1 MLTDTTRK
9 MASVQKIASL
19 TPIENSDFLEV
30 AMMENLGWKVVVKK
44 GEFKV
49 GDKVIYFEID
59 SAINVEDLPPP
70 LEFLKDR
77 CLKKLFTARTPE
89 TSAFSG
95 EYVRI
100 KTIKLRGQV
109 SQGLIIPVDA
119 IRDFNAELWGMIPT
133 NTDAAIGMDLTEE
146 FHVEVWDRL
155 VEWYEERSQLGTK
168 AQMHASGTFPSD
180 VPKTDEERVQTAYF
194 DLIKDPANVDGE
206 WEVTEKNDGSS
217 CTLFYRPLTWGSLD
231 KEPMQI
237 SSRRFL
243 LKDDGCSDDW
253 FDAFKKI
260 GWDTLEDKL
269 KDVYWK
275 GLLEV
280 DTTDGKTYELLPREH
295 ELAIQ
300 GEVTGPRFNGNRDH
314 NKENHFRVFRIFD
327 ITDQKFV
334 TPRVRYAICKFLGL
348 EHVKVIETCKI
359 FHKLKS
365 IDDFL
370 AYADGQTDHG
380 LPREGV
386 VFKRV
391 DDGSVSFK
399 AVSNAYIIRNGD

>member
-1 MLTDTTRK
+1 MLTDTIRK

-44 GEFKV
+44 GEFQV

-59 SAINVEDLPPP
+59 SAIDVKDLPPFM
-70 LEFLKDR
+70 EFLKDR

-133 NTDAAIGMDLTEE
+133 NTDAVIGMDLTEE

-155 VEWYEERSQLGTK
+155 VEWYEERSQLGPR
-168 AQMHASGTFPSD
+168 ASMHAAGSFPCD

-194 DLIKDPANVDGE
+194 DLIKDPANVDGK

-217 CTLFYRPLTWGSLD
+217 CTLFYRPMTWGSLD

-253 FDAFKKI
+253 FEPFKRM

-280 DTTDGKTYELLPREH
+280 DNTDGKAYELLPREH

-300 GEVTGPRFNGNRDH
+300 GEMIGPKFNGNRDR
-314 NKENHFRVFRIFD
+314 NKETHFRVFRIFD

-348 EHVKVIETCKI
+348 EHVKVIETGQI
-359 FHKLKS
+359 FHKLKN
-365 IDDFL
+365 IDEFL
-370 AYADGQTDHG
+370 AYADGKTDNG

-399 AVSNAYIIRNGD
+399 AVSNRYLLRQED

>member
-1 MLTDTTRK
+1 MLTDTIRK

-44 GEFKV
+44 GEFQI

-59 SAINVEDLPPP
+59 SAIDVKDLPPFM
-70 LEFLKDR
+70 EFLKDR

-133 NTDAAIGMDLTEE
+133 NTDAVIGMDLTEE

-155 VEWYEERSQLGTK
+155 VEWYEERSQLGPK
-168 AQMHASGTFPSD
+168 ASMHAAGSFPSD

-194 DLIKDPANVDGE
+194 DLIKDPANVDGK

-217 CTLFYRPLTWGSLD
+217 CTLFYRPMTWGSLD
-231 KEPMQI
+231 KESMQI

-253 FDAFKKI
+253 FEPFKRM

-280 DTTDGKTYELLPREH
+280 DNTDGKAYELLPREH

-300 GEVTGPRFNGNRDH
+300 GEMIGPKFNGNRDR
-314 NKENHFRVFRIFD
+314 NKETHFRVFRIFD

-348 EHVKVIETCKI
+348 EHVKVIETCQI
-359 FHKLKS
+359 FHKLHN
-365 IDDFL
+365 IDEFL
-370 AYADGQTDHG
+370 AYADGKTDNG

-399 AVSNAYIIRNGD
+399 AVSNKYLLKQED

>member
-1 MLTDTTRK
+1 MLTDTIRK

-30 AMMENLGWKVVVKK
+30 AMMENLGWKVVVKR

-59 SAINVEDLPPP
+59 SAIDVKDLPPFM
-70 LEFLKDR
+70 EFLKDR

-133 NTDAAIGMDLTEE
+133 NTDAVIGMDLTEE

-155 VEWYEERSQLGTK
+155 VEWYEERSQLGPK
-168 AQMHASGTFPSD
+168 ASMHAAGSFPCD

-194 DLIKDPANVDGE
+194 DLIKDPANVDGK

-253 FDAFKKI
+253 FEPFKRM

-280 DTTDGKTYELLPREH
+280 DNTDGKTYGIIPREH

-300 GEVTGPRFNGNRDH
+300 GEMIGPKFNGNRDR
-314 NKENHFRVFRIFD
+314 NKETHFRVFRIFD
-327 ITDQKFV
+327 ITEQKFV

-348 EHVKVIETCKI
+348 EHVKVIETCQI

-365 IDDFL
+365 IDEFL
-370 AYADGQTDHG
+370 AYADGKTDNG

-399 AVSNAYIIRNGD
+399 AVSNKYLLKQED

>member
-1 MLTDTTRK
+1 MLTDTIRK

-44 GEFKV
+44 GEFQI

-59 SAINVEDLPPP
+59 SAIDVKDLPPFM
-70 LEFLKDR
+70 EFLKDR

-133 NTDAAIGMDLTEE
+133 NTDAVIGMDLTEE

-155 VEWYEERSQLGTK
+155 VEWYEERSQLGPK
-168 AQMHASGTFPSD
+168 ASMHAAGSFPSD

-194 DLIKDPANVDGE
+194 DLIKDPANVDGK

-253 FDAFKKI
+253 FEPFKRM

-280 DTTDGKTYELLPREH
+280 DNTDGKAYELLPREH

-300 GEVTGPRFNGNRDH
+300 GEMIGPKFNGNRDR
-314 NKENHFRVFRIFD
+314 NKETHFRVFRIFD
-327 ITDQKFV
+327 ITEQKFV

-348 EHVKVIETCKI
+348 EHVKVIETCQI
-359 FHKLKS
+359 FHKLHN
-365 IDDFL
+365 I
-370 AYADGQTDHG
+370 
-380 LPREGV
+380 PREGV

-399 AVSNAYIIRNGD
+399 AVSNKYLLKQED